1 MYGLVNKAVED
12 LVCSHYGEGTWAQ
25 IQARAGVQQPGFV
38 SMESYP
44 DEVTYK
50 LVDAASE
57 VLGAPAAE
65 VLEAVGEHWILFTA
79 RHGYGEL
86 LPMFGATLRE
96 FVVNLDNMHAR
107 VGLTFAK
114 LRPPSFVVREAGP
127 QALELEYHSSRRGWR
142 RWWSACSRAWPA
154 RSPRTS
160 PSSTSTAASAAA
172 STCSVSN
179 SNRRPPDHAVA
190 SARAM

>member
-12 LVCSHYGEGTWAQ
+12 LVCSHYGEHTWAQ
-25 IQARAGVQQPGFV
+25 IQARAGVQAPGFV
-38 SMESYP
+38 SMETYP
-44 DEVTYK
+44 DELTYK

-57 VLGAPAAE
+57 VLGAPIDV

-96 FVVNLDNMHAR
+96 FVANLDNMHAR
-107 VGLTFAK
+107 VGLSFAK

-127 QALELEYHSSRRGWR
+127 QALELEYHSSREGLAPMVVGLLKGLARTFAEDIAVEHVHGRERGGFDLFR
-142 RWWSACSRAWPA
+142 LELQP
-154 RSPRTS
+154 
-160 PSSTSTAASAAA
+160 AAA
-172 STCSVSN
+172 
-179 SNRRPPDHAVA
+179 
-190 SARAM
+190 